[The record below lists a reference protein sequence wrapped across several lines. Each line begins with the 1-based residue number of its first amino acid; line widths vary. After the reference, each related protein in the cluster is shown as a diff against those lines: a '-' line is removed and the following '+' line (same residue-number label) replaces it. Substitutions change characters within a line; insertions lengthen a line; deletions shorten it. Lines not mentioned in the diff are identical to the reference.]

1 LQRRNDTLQ
10 KTMQT
15 LNLTGT
21 PCPINFVRTKLKLER
36 MELGEVLEVALD
48 DGEAIESVNK
58 SITEEGQKVLEKTQ
72 QEDSSWKLVIEKKI

>member
-1 LQRRNDTLQ
+1 MQRRNDTLQ